1 MPQFTEYLPLA
12 QLTITNRFPQTEMF
26 SNTVF
31 METSRSSFPVTSPTF
46 HRGARVG
53 TEERDPARTGPRGS
67 CLRKARW
74 WSVAVARQSWAG
86 RAER

>member
-12 QLTITNRFPQTEMF
+12 QLTITNRFPQTVMF

-46 HRGARVG
+46 HHGARVG
-53 TEERDPARTGPRGS
+53 MEECDLCEDGPARELPSQGEMVECGCGTTELGWTG
-67 CLRKARW
+67 
-74 WSVAVARQSWAG
+74 
-86 RAER
+86 